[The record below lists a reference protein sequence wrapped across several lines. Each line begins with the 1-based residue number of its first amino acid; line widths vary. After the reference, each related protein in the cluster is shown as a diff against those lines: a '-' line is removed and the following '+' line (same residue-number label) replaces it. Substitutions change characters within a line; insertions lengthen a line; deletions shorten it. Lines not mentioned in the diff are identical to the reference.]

1 MTQTRLTAVPSETK
15 RNLMSSRFF
24 GLGFLSRLFFSFD
37 PLQMNASRL
46 RALVSLLPPANS
58 ATNRRRVGK
67 SFRHFI
73 PPLLLSS
80 RPDLFFAAVHASK
93 RSIDVITSL
102 HEIGSSIAVIWR
114 EQRFVNGYQSA
125 GRWGA
130 FDGFRD
136 DRVLELKFLS
146 SRRNFLAPL
155 FAAFHRI
162 LDSPRSGYSALQLG
176 QSTAAVWVSLPR
188 RYEYSV
194 LPGPILKIAWRRS
207 SSLAIFLLPIES
219 TTSPT

>member
-1 MTQTRLTAVPSETK
+1 MKIFPPRLS
-15 RNLMSSRFF
+15 L
-24 GLGFLSRLFFSFD
+24 RLFFSFD
-37 PLQMNASRL
+37 PFQVNASRL
-46 RALVSLLPPANS
+46 RALLALLAPANS
-58 ATNRRRVGK
+58 ATNGRRIGE
-67 SFRHFI
+67 SFSHLI

-80 RPDLFFAAVHASK
+80 RPDLFFAAVNASK
-93 RSIDVITSL
+93 RSIDVVTSFD
-102 HEIGSSIAVIWR
+102 EVGSSIAVIWR
-114 EQRFVNGYQSA
+114 EQRFVNGYQPG

-130 FDGFRD
+130 FDGFRHD
-136 DRVLELKFLS
+136 GVLELKLLS

-155 FAAFHRI
+155 FAAFHRL

-207 SSLAIFLLPIES
+207 FSLAIFLLPIES